1 MNVFSTPSVIFKVGQ
16 LDEPNGILH
25 KVVVAQAGKVKS
37 YFEEI
42 DSETLSQIASLGNA
56 KENGVKAR
64 FGHPNMCSSTFGTYI
79 GRFRNYQVEGDAV
92 LADLHL
98 DEVCRSSPTGNLY
111 DYILKMAKDNPDMF
125 GASIAFIPDEPAI
138 GDGEYP
144 LTRIQD
150 LLATDLVDDPAATKS
165 LFAVDSFSYQATRFL
180 DENPAIPWL
189 IAKKPETI
197 IEFMLKYFSNNNTMK
212 KELFQKLKTLFNPAP
227 EGVNDVT
234 VSTYN
239 QTIEQLETDYKQQIS
254 TLESDHQKQ
263 LATLQD
269 QIVTL
274 QDQLSAK
281 PTTVEGIDPQLK
293 VSHSEETFGKQLL
306 KDMPLEMKSK
316 LKPQMNPNP

>member
-25 KVVVAQAGKVKS
+25 SVVVAQAGKVKS

-64 FGHPNMCSSTFGTYI
+64 FGHPNMCSSSFGTYI
-79 GRFRNYQVEGDAV
+79 GRFKNYHIEGDAV

-111 DYILKMAKDNPDMF
+111 DYILKMAKSNPDMF
-125 GASIAFIPDEPAI
+125 GASIAFVPAEPATGE
-138 GDGEYP
+138 GDFP
-144 LTRIQD
+144 FTRIQD
-150 LLATDLVDDPAATKS
+150 LLATDLVDDPAATDS
-165 LFAVDSFSYQATRFL
+165 LFSVDPFSYQATRFL
-180 DENPAIPWL
+180 DSNPAIASL
-189 IAKKPETI
+189 IAKRPDTI
-197 IEFMLKYFSNNNTMK
+197 IEFMLKYFSNNNIMK
-212 KELFQKLKTLFNPAP
+212 KELFQKLKNLFNPAP
-227 EGVNDVT
+227 EGVPDET
-234 VSTYN
+234 VSAYN
-239 QTIEQLETDYKQQIS
+239 QTVEQLETDYKQQVS

-263 LATLQD
+263 LSSLQD

-274 QDQLSAK
+274 QDQLNAK

-306 KDMPLEMKSK
+306 KDMPSH
-316 LKPQMNPNP
+316 LKDKIK